1 MQPIRITLL
10 AAVIL
15 IAMSPITTACDPPA
29 PSSQVT
35 DKNPPQVQQT
45 DTSTPPDDHPI
56 IDSNLQHKLDLY
68 NQDKTEQER
77 FHQTAEP
84 LFVDIIVILKQ
95 QDQVDRIV
103 EFMKD
108 HSTEYVSWDK
118 GDETTLHAGGTNAI
132 VNIELIPAIA
142 TLPGVIE
149 IYEQTS
155 ARTIGRIVNVPRP
168 TPSMP
173 AQPKQPDGDT
183 IIDTN
188 LLNKIHQHNVKRARH
203 ERNGR
208 PMEPVFVNI
217 VVGVSHPDNVDD
229 LVVFMKEHSLD
240 HVYWDKGDGTTF
252 PPGGASGYINIELV
266 PTISLMP
273 GIFSIHE
280 ITPSR
285 PTGNPHQSTTPT
297 TAQTPEAPTIEWTP
311 PPPPTGPAVKPVVNT
326 NLQRKL
332 ANHVE
337 NKANKRAA
345 SENLPTVYVELVI
358 TVQGPEHVDALVEF
372 MNEHATGWVSSN
384 KYDGT
389 NRNVNG
395 AIGRIDLDLV
405 PTVEAMPGVIEIY

>member
-1 MQPIRITLL
+1 MQPSKSARTTVL
-10 AAVIL
+10 A
-15 IAMSPITTACDPPA
+15 ITTALLIAVAIAIACAPTA

-35 DKNPPQVQQT
+35 EAPETTSPNLTTSQDDNGQNPLQAQQT
-45 DTSTPPDDHPI
+45 TEQQSVSPQESSPTATIPPPLQPDGDPV
-56 IDSNLQHKLDLY
+56 IDSNLQDKMDRY
-68 NQDKTEQER
+68 NKDK
-77 FHQTAEP
+77 AE
-84 LFVDIIVILKQ
+84 
-95 QDQVDRIV
+95 
-103 EFMKD
+103 
-108 HSTEYVSWDK
+108 
-118 GDETTLHAGGTNAI
+118 
-132 VNIELIPAIA
+132 
-142 TLPGVIE
+142 
-149 IYEQTS
+149 
-155 ARTIGRIVNVPRP
+155 
-168 TPSMP
+168 
-173 AQPKQPDGDT
+173 
-183 IIDTN
+183 
-188 LLNKIHQHNVKRARH
+188 H
-203 ERNGR
+203 ERTGQT
-208 PMEPVFVNI
+208 MEPVFVDLI
-217 VVGVSHPDNVDD
+217 VTVSQPENVDVV
-229 LVVFMKEHSLD
+229 VVFMKEHSLGP
-240 HVYWDKGDGTTF
+240 VYWDKGDGTTF
-252 PPGGASGYINIELV
+252 PPGGASGYVNIELV

-405 PTVEAMPGVIEIY
+405 PTVEAMPGVIEIYEVIPARPASQLQDIPSTTSQPVEVLRTDT